1 MDAEWCYSTA
11 SLATRLNHRGSSTG
25 LPEMLTVEEAA
36 RFMRIGRTKAYAMA
50 REWRDSG
57 GRSGLPTVDLGH
69 VLRVPRWRLEQMLS
83 AGLGEPDVEA
93 EHLVRL
99 GDVPAEST
107 ADARSDGGCHHPE
120 TDRQERLMGRKQ
132 DRTNATPKQQVP
144 ASPRS
149 RQRHTRPASQLDLFD
164 ATPGPVPEA

>member
-1 MDAEWCYSTA
+1 
-11 SLATRLNHRGSSTG
+11 
-25 LPEMLTVEEAA
+25 MLTVEEAA

-83 AGLGEPDVEA
+83 AG
-93 EHLVRL
+93 
-99 GDVPAEST
+99 
-107 ADARSDGGCHHPE
+107 ARSDGGCRHPE

>member
-1 MDAEWCYSTA
+1 
-11 SLATRLNHRGSSTG
+11 
-25 LPEMLTVEEAA
+25 
-36 RFMRIGRTKAYAMA
+36 MRIGRTKAYAMA

-93 EHLVRL
+93 EHLVRP
-99 GDVPAEST
+99 GDEST
-107 ADARSDGGCHHPE
+107 ASTAGTRADGVGRDPE
-120 TDRQERLMGRKQ
+120 TTKRQERPTGRKQ
-132 DRTNATPKQQVP
+132 DRTKAASEQQAGTARP
-144 ASPRS
+144 S
-149 RQRHTRPASQLDLFD
+149 RQRHTRPVSQLDLFD